1 MPTSLPGTA
10 PGPRILP
17 VPGTAPEISVV
28 IPTFRRPAELRQ
40 ALESVAAQGG
50 VHVEVIVVDDCPD
63 GSARAVATAFPPELV
78 RYLVNPSPSRG
89 RPALVRNLGAA
100 QATGELI
107 HFLDDDDLVPDGYYA
122 HVRDLFGASPGL
134 DVVFGR
140 IEPFGRDPAAVS
152 EEAAYFAAAARRAGR
167 CGRLGRWGLAAAM
180 LFRPTLLVCGAAIL
194 RRSCWPALQGFDA
207 RLPLMEDVDFYMR
220 AIRARGARF
229 VDRLALRYRIGPS
242 LMHRAERP
250 RGLIADS
257 YRHMH
262 RRYRGEHGLLEFWLL
277 KLMAKAIR
285 A

>member
-1 MPTSLPGTA
+1 MAHIHGMT
-10 PGPRILP
+10 
-17 VPGTAPEISVV
+17 PEISVV
-28 IPTFRRPAELRQ
+28 IPTFRRPVELRQ
-40 ALESVAAQGG
+40 ALESVAAQRD
-50 VHVEVIVVDDCPD
+50 VRVEVIVVDDCPD
-63 GSARAVATAFPPELV
+63 ASAREVVESFPPQLV
-78 RYLVNPSPSRG
+78 TYRVNPSPSRG
-89 RPALVRNLGAA
+89 RPALVRNLGATH
-100 QATGELI
+100 ATGELI

-122 HVRDLFGASPGL
+122 HVRDLFRASPGL
-134 DVVFGR
+134 DMVFGR

-152 EEAAYFAAAARRAGR
+152 EEADYFASAARRAGR

-194 RRSCWPALQGFDA
+194 RRSCLPGLQGFDA

-229 VDRLALRYRIGPS
+229 IDRLALRYRIGPS

-250 RGLIADS
+250 RGLITDS
-257 YRHMH
+257 YRRMH
-262 RRYRGEHGLLEFWLL
+262 RRYRGEHGVVEFLLL